1 MRTVT
6 FSGTCAGRDKQ
17 KSHHNPSPVF
27 ALWGFQAIPNAA
39 VTETQNKLITAQCIG
54 MSLMV

>member
-1 MRTVT
+1 VT